1 MTATGARIMPE
12 AEASEAEASGAGG
25 AAAGGFASETEPL
38 RRELLA
44 HCYRMLGSLDEA
56 EDLVQETYLRAWRS
70 YGTFEGRSSL
80 RTWLYRIATNA
91 CLTALEQRG
100 RRALPSGLGG
110 PADDPD
116 SPVTPAGAGISWLE
130 PIPDARVVPD
140 SADPAEVVAAG
151 EGVRLALIASLQY
164 LAPRQRAVLLLRE
177 VLGFPAAEVAQML
190 GVSTAAV
197 KSALQ
202 RGRARLGEAAPSPGR
217 LVEPADPRAREQL
230 ALYIAGFENADLT
243 ALEKALRADAEIEIV
258 GTLTWF
264 SGRATCLPYLARV
277 IGGPGSYLMTPTLA
291 NGQPAAAAYQRGD
304 DGLYR
309 AFGLGVLT
317 VTGNGIAKITVFG
330 GGARLVESFGL
341 PATRSW

>member
-1 MTATGARIMPE
+1 MTAATGA
-12 AEASEAEASGAGG
+12 GA
-25 AAAGGFASETEPL
+25 FDSETEPF

-80 RTWLYRIATNA
+80 RSWLYRIATNA

-100 RRALPSGLGG
+100 RRALPSGLGA

-116 SPVTPAGAGISWLE
+116 APITLPGPGVSWVE
-130 PIPDARVVPD
+130 PIPDARVVSD
-140 SADPAEVVAAG
+140 AADPAEVVAAG
-151 EGVRLALIASLQY
+151 EGLRLALIASLQY

-177 VLGFPAAEVAQML
+177 VLGFPAAEVATML
-190 GVSTAAV
+190 GISTAAV

-202 RGRARLGEAAPSPGR
+202 RGRARLGEAAPEPGR

-230 ALYIAGFENADLT
+230 ALYIAGFENADMA
-243 ALEKALRADAEIEIV
+243 ALEKALRVDAQIEMV

-264 SGRATCLPYLARV
+264 SGRVTCLRYLARV
-277 IGGPGSYLMTPTLA
+277 VGRPGDYLMTPTVA

-304 DGLYR
+304 DGRYH

-317 VTGNGIAKITVFG
+317 VTGDGIAKITVFG
-330 GGARLVESFGL
+330 GGPRLVESFGL
-341 PATRSW
+341 QATTNR

>member
-1 MTATGARIMPE
+1 MTAATGTGAFD
-12 AEASEAEASGAGG
+12 SD
-25 AAAGGFASETEPL
+25 TEPF

-80 RTWLYRIATNA
+80 RTWLYRIATNV

-100 RRALPSGLGG
+100 RRALPSGLGA

-116 SPVTPAGAGISWLE
+116 APITLPGADVSWVE
-130 PIPDARVVPD
+130 PIPDARVVSD
-140 SADPAEVVAAG
+140 AADPAEVVAAG
-151 EGVRLALIASLQY
+151 EGLRLALIASLQY

-177 VLGFPAAEVAQML
+177 VLGFPAAEVASML
-190 GVSTAAV
+190 GISTAAV

-202 RGRARLGEAAPSPGR
+202 RGRARLGEAAPEPGR
-217 LVEPADPRAREQL
+217 LVEPADPLAREQL
-230 ALYIAGFENADLT
+230 ALYIAGFENADMA
-243 ALEKALRADAEIEIV
+243 ALEKALRADAQIEMV

-264 SGRATCLPYLARV
+264 SGRVTCLRYLARV
-277 IGGPGSYLMTPTLA
+277 VGRPGDYLMTPTVA

-304 DGLYR
+304 DGRYQ

-317 VTGNGIAKITVFG
+317 VTGGGIAKITVFG
-330 GGARLVESFGL
+330 GGPRLVESFGL
-341 PATRSW
+341 PATTNR

>member
-1 MTATGARIMPE
+1 MTATGAGTMT
-12 AEASEAEASGAGG
+12 G
-25 AAAGGFASETEPL
+25 AAGEFADQAEPF

-44 HCYRMLGSLDEA
+44 HCYRMLGSLDES

-70 YGTFEGRSSL
+70 YGGFEGRSSL
-80 RTWLYRIATNA
+80 RSWLYRIATNA

-100 RRALPSGLGG
+100 RRALPSGLGA
-110 PADDPD
+110 PADDPGA
-116 SPVTPAGAGISWLE
+116 PVRPAGPGVSWLE
-130 PIPDARVVPD
+130 PIPDARVIPD
-140 SADPAEVVAAG
+140 AADPAEIVTAG
-151 EGVRLALIASLQY
+151 EGLRLALIASLQY

-177 VLGFPAAEVAQML
+177 VLGFPAADVAEML

-202 RGRARLGEAAPSPGR
+202 RGRARLGQAAPAPGR

-230 ALYIAGFENADLT
+230 ALYIAGFENADMA
-243 ALEKALRADAEIEIV
+243 ALEKALRADAEIEMV
-258 GTLTWF
+258 GTMTWF
-264 SGRATCLPYLARV
+264 SGRATCLRYLARV
-277 IGGPGSYLMTPTLA
+277 IGRPGSYLMTPTRA

-317 VTGNGIAKITVFG
+317 VTSEGIAGITVFG
-330 GGARLVESFGL
+330 GGPKLVESFGL
-341 PATRSW
+341 PPMLTA

>member
-1 MTATGARIMPE
+1 MTAGTGA
-12 AEASEAEASGAGG
+12 GA
-25 AAAGGFASETEPL
+25 FDSETEPF

-80 RTWLYRIATNA
+80 RTWLYRIATNV

-100 RRALPSGLGG
+100 RRALPSGLGA

-116 SPVTPAGAGISWLE
+116 APITLPGAGVSWVE
-130 PIPDARVVPD
+130 PIPDARVV
-140 SADPAEVVAAG
+140 SEAADPAEVVAAG
-151 EGVRLALIASLQY
+151 EGLRLALIASLQY

-177 VLGFPAAEVAQML
+177 VLGFPAAEVAAML
-190 GVSTAAV
+190 GISTAAV

-202 RGRARLGEAAPSPGR
+202 RGRARLGEAAPEPGR

-230 ALYIAGFENADLT
+230 ALYIAGFEHADMA
-243 ALEKALRADAEIEIV
+243 ALEKALRVDAQIEMV

-264 SGRATCLPYLARV
+264 SGRVTCLRYLARV
-277 IGGPGSYLMTPTLA
+277 VGRPGDYLMTPTVA

-304 DGLYR
+304 DGRYQ

-317 VTGNGIAKITVFG
+317 VTGDGIAKITVFG
-330 GGARLVESFGL
+330 GGPRLVETFGL
-341 PATRSW
+341 PATTNR

>member
-1 MTATGARIMPE
+1 MTAATGAGE
-12 AEASEAEASGAGG
+12 
-25 AAAGGFASETEPL
+25 FASETEPF

-44 HCYRMLGSLDEA
+44 HCYRMIGSLDEA

-80 RTWLYRIATNA
+80 RSWLYRIATNA

-100 RRALPSGLGG
+100 RRALPTGLGG

-116 SPVTPAGAGISWLE
+116 APVSPAGAGVSWLE

-140 SADPAEVVAAG
+140 AADPAEVVMAG
-151 EGVRLALIASLQY
+151 EGLRLALIASLQY
-164 LAPRQRAVLLLRE
+164 LAPRQRAILVLRE
-177 VLGFPAAEVAQML
+177 VLGFPAAEVAEML
-190 GVSTAAV
+190 GVSVAAV

-202 RGRARLGEAAPSPGR
+202 RGRARLGEAAPAPGR
-217 LVEPADPRAREQL
+217 LVEPSDPRAREQL

-243 ALEKALRADAEIEIV
+243 ALEKALRADAEIEMV

-264 SGRATCLPYLARV
+264 SGRVTCLRYLARV
-277 IGGPGSYLMTPTLA
+277 VGQPGDYLMTPTVA

-304 DGLYR
+304 DGRYR

-317 VTGNGIAKITVFG
+317 VTGDGIAKITVFG
-330 GGARLVESFGL
+330 GGARLVEAFGL
-341 PATRSW
+341 PAVGNR

>member
-1 MTATGARIMPE
+1 MTAATGK
-12 AEASEAEASGAGG
+12 GA
-25 AAAGGFASETEPL
+25 FDSETEPF

-80 RTWLYRIATNA
+80 RTWLYRIATNV

-100 RRALPSGLGG
+100 RRALPSGLGL

-116 SPVTPAGAGISWLE
+116 APITLPGAGVSWVE
-130 PIPDARVVPD
+130 PIPDARVV
-140 SADPAEVVAAG
+140 SEAADPAEVVAAG
-151 EGVRLALIASLQY
+151 EGLRLALIASLQY

-177 VLGFPAAEVAQML
+177 VLGFPAAEVAAML
-190 GVSTAAV
+190 GLSTAAV

-202 RGRARLGEAAPSPGR
+202 RGRARLGEVAPEPGR
-217 LVEPADPRAREQL
+217 LVEPADARAREQL
-230 ALYIAGFENADLT
+230 ALYIAGFENADMT
-243 ALEKALRADAEIEIV
+243 ALEKALRVDAQIEMV

-264 SGRATCLPYLARV
+264 SGRVTCLRYLARV
-277 IGGPGSYLMTPTLA
+277 VGRPGDYLMTPTVA
-291 NGQPAAAAYQRGD
+291 NGQPAAAAYQRAD
-304 DGLYR
+304 DGRYQ

-317 VTGNGIAKITVFG
+317 ATGDGIAKITVFG
-330 GGARLVESFGL
+330 GGPRLVESFGL
-341 PATRSW
+341 PATTNR